1 MSKGTTVTMFSRS
14 NDTLSSN
21 VGAKEAWGH
30 KKRENL
36 FINSFVGTSSG
47 GVSYVNSKTRSTN
60 DIQGKIINT
69 GVVSDIA
76 IDGSGLLV
84 VSESPTG
91 TAKFTRRGDFRQ
103 DELGFWKNGADQ
115 LLKAWKLDN
124 KGELPQNTSLL
135 ESLESVNFANTKGA
149 PVATTVVSIAMNLNA
164 DQEALRG
171 NGVDAV
177 LNRTGKNTGKKID
190 NILFPEKLGGSSL
203 SLGDE
208 FVLHSD
214 AKADKVLT
222 FGGMVLARRPDVA
235 TGNTIFGATGAGVAF
250 TFAPV
255 PGPGLLSVGHKLR
268 ITVAGQAYTFSAVQG
283 AESAANRTFNTIN
296 GLAAAI
302 NRISSLKAEVDLEG
316 RLYIAPTKANDGIV
330 FANDGGGT
338 IVEALGLVNLAPAP
352 LGTTRFNSLASLR
365 DAVNKDQATDSL
377 KATIEGKD
385 LKITSLLSTS
395 VFNIKAN
402 SLGLNAI
409 SSATQQTGEIG
420 RASVFISA
428 PGHNLQ
434 AGDFVKITGTGQAQ
448 LPDGLYYISGI
459 NPNGFTIN
467 RKDANPALFPAAIL
481 APAAVPINAGAT
493 WQKVPGQQFQT
504 FNNPTLDTAG
514 VGGVVTITLP
524 GGTAATGVF
533 PAEAWANGN
542 VIYISGVGAKLTVNG
557 ENIIV
562 PDGYY
567 EIANYNNAAGGGA
580 STFDITP
587 TASVAPGPVLPVAG
601 PFSIKKIATGGVAAM
616 DTRSFVTVGGNAA
629 PGSSVRMYMPNH
641 GYAVGDLISFT
652 NLAGPTVIDGLTI
665 NNGISYKITAVNSA
679 LLGGNASPSI
689 EFKVL
694 DPLGNPMAATTG
706 DGNTNP
712 VNLVAGLAA
721 NFAVNNGSQF
731 MKYFSID
738 QAKTT
743 YDKTYDAANVD
754 KNLSASANGIANFAS
769 SLTYSVPLT
778 VYDSLGS
785 SYTLLLYFAKLDSN
799 TWAVELTAQKDKD
812 GVFQVTNL
820 ATGNG
825 LIRQGIIKF
834 DTDGRLQGIPEGFE
848 DAIPVQR
855 NNGSTASNITIDWE
869 NTLSDITSGN
879 VSQTKAPNN
888 VEIIQGDG
896 QGAGTLTKLEVS
908 PDGYIVGTFSSGEN
922 RKLYKVP
929 MAVFA
934 NPNGL
939 VAGGNGTFE
948 ITRESGDFLLKEA
961 GVGGAGRTLGG
972 VLEASNVDTTEELLK
987 VQELSNAIRANAR
1000 VAAIDNENFK
1010 NILSELAR

>member
-1 MSKGTTVTMFSRS
+1 M
-14 NDTLSSN
+14 
-21 VGAKEAWGH
+21 
-30 KKRENL
+30 
-36 FINSFVGTSSG
+36 GTSSG

-69 GVVSDIA
+69 GVVS
-76 IDGSGLLV
+76 
-84 VSESPTG
+84 ESPTG
-91 TAKFTRRGDFRQ
+91 PAKFTRRGDFRQ

-124 KGELPQNTSLL
+124 KGDLPQNTSLL

-171 NGVDAV
+171 NGIDAV

-203 SLGDE
+203 ALGDE

-214 AKADKVLT
+214 AKADKT
-222 FGGMVLARRPDVA
+222 FIFGGMVLARRTDVA

-268 ITVAGQAYTFSAVQG
+268 ITVGGQAYTFSAVQG
-283 AESAANRTFNTIN
+283 AESAANRTFTIN

-316 RLYIAPTKANDGIV
+316 RLYIAPTKPNDGIV

-338 IVEALGLVNLAPAP
+338 IVEALGLVNLAPAL
-352 LGTTRFNSLASLR
+352 LGNTRFNSLASLR
-365 DAVNKDQATDSL
+365 DAVNKDQAIDSL

-409 SSATQQTGEIG
+409 SSATQQVGDMG
-420 RASVFISA
+420 RATVFISA
-428 PGHNLQ
+428 PGHSLV
-434 AGDFVKITGTGQAQ
+434 AGDFVKITGTGQVQ
-448 LPDGLYYISGI
+448 LPNGLYYISGI
-459 NPNGFTIN
+459 NPNGFTVN
-467 RKDANPALFPAAIL
+467 RIDANPTLFSAAIL

-493 WQKVPGQQFQT
+493 WQKVPGQQFRE
-504 FNNPTLDTAG
+504 FNGSTVSAAAG
-514 VGGVVTITLP
+514 GANGITITIP
-524 GGTAATGVF
+524 GGQVATAAF
-533 PAEAWANGN
+533 PAEAWANGD
-542 VIYISGVGAKLTVNG
+542 VVYISGVAGNVGA
-557 ENIIV
+557 
-562 PDGYY
+562 
-567 EIANYNNAAGGGA
+567 
-580 STFDITP
+580 
-587 TASVAPGPVLPVAG
+587 
-601 PFSIKKIATGGVAAM
+601 
-616 DTRSFVTVGGNAA
+616 
-629 PGSSVRMYMPNH
+629 
-641 GYAVGDLISFT
+641 
-652 NLAGPTVIDGLTI
+652 
-665 NNGISYKITAVNSA
+665 
-679 LLGGNASPSI
+679 
-689 EFKVL
+689 
-694 DPLGNPMAATTG
+694 
-706 DGNTNP
+706 

-731 MKYFSID
+731 MKYFSLD
-738 QAKTT
+738 QEKTT

-812 GVFQVTNL
+812 GVFEVTNL

-834 DTDGRLQGIPEGFE
+834 DTDGRLQGIPEEFE

-855 NNGSTASNITIDWE
+855 NNGSAAGNITIDWE

-896 QGAGTLTKLEVS
+896 QGAGTLTKLEIS

-939 VAGGNGTFE
+939 VAGSNGTFE

-987 VQELSNAIRANAR
+987 VQELSNTIRANAR
-1000 VAAIDNENFK
+1000 VAVIDNENFK
-1010 NILSELAR
+1010 NILSELGR